1 MTCNGCGSDQLQFI
15 KVFSGHNALAW
26 SPVAGEKDIFG
37 NYKKLRP
44 LAAHACNAC
53 GNVQWNIKIEQP
65 KDANET
71 AAALDELSE
80 IAEQAPTPGSDPSE
94 DSAAYSLEEELN

>member
-1 MTCNGCGSDQLQFI
+1 MG
-15 KVFSGHNALAW
+15 W

-44 LAAHACNAC
+44 LLAHACSDC
-53 GNVQWNIKIEQP
+53 GNVNWNIKIEQP
-65 KDANET
+65 KDPNKT

-80 IAEQAPTPGSDPSE
+80 IAEQDPGEESV
-94 DSAAYSLEEELN
+94 AYSFDEELN

>member
-1 MTCNGCGSDQLQFI
+1 MKCSACGADALQPI
-15 KVFSGHNALAW
+15 KVFSGHNAMGW

-44 LAAHACNAC
+44 MLAHACSAC
-53 GNVQWNIKIEQP
+53 GHVQWNIKLDQP
-65 KDANET
+65 RDANKT

-80 IAEQAPTPGSDPSE
+80 IAERDPGEESV
-94 DSAAYSLEEELN
+94 AYSFDEELN

>member
-1 MTCNGCGSDQLQFI
+1 MTCIACGNDELQLI
-15 KVFSGHNALAW
+15 KVFSGHHAMGW

-44 LAAHACNAC
+44 LLAHACSTC

-65 KDANET
+65 KDPDQT
-71 AAALDELSE
+71 AAALGELSE
-80 IAEQAPTPGSDPSE
+80 IAEQDPGEASV
-94 DSAAYSLEEELN
+94 AYSMDEDHG

>member
-1 MTCNGCGSDQLQFI
+1 MKCNACGSHNLQPI
-15 KVFSGHNALAW
+15 KVFAGHNAMGW
-26 SPVAGEKDIFG
+26 SPVAGEKDIWG

-44 LAAHACNAC
+44 LLAHACVEC

-65 KDANET
+65 KDTHKT

-80 IAEQAPTPGSDPSE
+80 IAELAEHVEADAGLESV
-94 DSAAYSLEEELN
+94 AYSFDEELN

>member
-1 MTCNGCGSDQLQFI
+1 MKCNACGSEKLQLI
-15 KVFSGHNALAW
+15 KVFAGSNQLGW
-26 SPVAGEKDIFG
+26 SPVSGEKDIFG

-44 LAAHACNAC
+44 LLAHACAGC
-53 GNVQWNIKIEQP
+53 GNVQWNIKLDQP

-80 IAEQAPTPGSDPSE
+80 RAELDDTDAGEESI
-94 DSAAYSLEEELN
+94 AYSFEDELQ

>member
-1 MTCNGCGSDQLQFI
+1 MKCNACGSSNLQPI
-15 KVFSGHNALAW
+15 KVFAGHNAMGW

-44 LAAHACNAC
+44 LLAHACADC
-53 GNVQWNIKIEQP
+53 GHVQWNINLGQP
-65 KDANET
+65 RDPNET

-80 IAEQAPTPGSDPSE
+80 FAEQAAHDPGEESV
-94 DSAAYSLEEELN
+94 AYSMDDELN

>member
-1 MTCNGCGSDQLQFI
+1 MKCSACGSDDLQPI
-15 KVFSGHNALAW
+15 KVFSGHNAMGW

-44 LAAHACNAC
+44 LLAHACSDC
-53 GNVQWNIKIEQP
+53 GNVNWNIKIEQP
-65 KDANET
+65 KDPNKT

-80 IAEQAPTPGSDPSE
+80 IAEQDPGEESV
-94 DSAAYSLEEELN
+94 AYSFDEELN

>member
-1 MTCNGCGSDQLQFI
+1 MICTGCGSDDLQLI
-15 KVFSGHNALAW
+15 KVFSGHNALGW

-44 LAAHACNAC
+44 LLAHACNGC

-65 KDANET
+65 KDANKT
-71 AAALDELSE
+71 AEALDELSE
-80 IAEQAPTPGSDPSE
+80 MADQDPGEGSV
-94 DSAAYSLEEELN
+94 AYSLEEELN

>member
-1 MTCNGCGSDQLQFI
+1 MTCNACGSEKLHLI
-15 KVFSGHNALAW
+15 KVFAGSNPLGW
-26 SPVAGEKDIFG
+26 SPVAGEKDIWG

-44 LAAHACNAC
+44 LLAHACAAC
-53 GNVQWNIKIEQP
+53 GNVQWNIKLDQP

-80 IAEQAPTPGSDPSE
+80 LAERDEQDPGEESIAYT
-94 DSAAYSLEEELN
+94 LEEELN

>member
-1 MTCNGCGSDQLQFI
+1 MKCSACGADALQPI
-15 KVFSGHNALAW
+15 KVFSGHNAMGW

-44 LAAHACNAC
+44 MLAHACTVC
-53 GNVQWNIKIEQP
+53 GHVQWNIKLEQP
-65 KDANET
+65 RDADKT

-80 IAEQAPTPGSDPSE
+80 IAEQDPGEESV
-94 DSAAYSLEEELN
+94 AYSFDDELN